1 MESSQASL
9 PLEMALYFNGYYSA
23 ALFVVTLLMFIYKAV
38 MLPYP
43 PSALG
48 LEVAFVFLYGIVEW
62 VRLRQGAL
70 LRGAG
75 GGGLAGGISK
85 LPYARVWCA
94 HPALDFLSHH
104 TANTAHLARSFAGQP
119 AGERGRAA
127 LLAAAQRP
135 CCNLPRVLP
144 AAADV
149 RAAAGRDYTG
159 HWARVR
165 ERGGAAAVPC
175 VAFFLRARARSG
187 PLLARAPF
195 FSSLAR

>member
-75 GGGLAGGISK
+75 GGGACWGHFQAALC
-85 LPYARVWCA
+85 ARV
-94 HPALDFLSHH
+94 
-104 TANTAHLARSFAGQP
+104 
-119 AGERGRAA
+119 
-127 LLAAAQRP
+127 
-135 CCNLPRVLP
+135 
-144 AAADV
+144 V
-149 RAAAGRDYTG
+149 RAPRLRLSLPPHRKHRPPRTQRRGATG
-159 HWARVR
+159 W
-165 ERGGAAAVPC
+165 
-175 VAFFLRARARSG
+175 RARARCSSRCCSAP
-187 PLLARAPF
+187 PL
-195 FSSLAR
+195 